1 MDKYMKIAIQEA
13 KEGIKQGHGGPF
25 GVCIVKNGKI
35 IGKGHN
41 RVVLNHDCTCHGEM
55 EAIRDA
61 CNNIKSFDLSGA
73 SLYTTGMP
81 CPMCLGAIQWA
92 GIENLYYGCSIEDNA
107 SVGFRDD
114 LFAEGIK
121 IDHEKLTFSVNQLNR
136 DECWKVLEEYKNIQ
150 DKTLY

>member
-1 MDKYMKIAIQEA
+1 MDKFMNEAIKEA
-13 KEGIKQGHGGPF
+13 QNGIRNGHGGPF
-25 GVCIVKNGKI
+25 GVCIVKDGKI

-41 RVVLNHDCTCHGEM
+41 RVILNHDCTCHGEM

-61 CNNIKSFDLSGA
+61 CKNTKSFDLSGA
-73 SLYTTGMP
+73 QLYTTGMP

-92 GIENLYYGCSIEDNA
+92 GIEKLYYGCSIEDNA

-121 IDHEKLTFSVNQLNR
+121 INHDKLTFSVEQLER
-136 DECWKVLEEYKNIQ
+136 DECWKVLQEYHNM
-150 DKTLY
+150 DKELY

>member
-1 MDKYMKIAIQEA
+1 MNKFMNEAIKEA
-13 KEGIKQGHGGPF
+13 QNGIRKGHGGPF
-25 GVCIVKNGKI
+25 GVCIVRDGKI

-41 RVVLNHDCTCHGEM
+41 RVILNHDCTCHGEM

-61 CNNIKSFDLSGA
+61 CKNTNSFDLSGA
-73 SLYTTGMP
+73 HLYTTGMP

-92 GIENLYYGCSIEDNA
+92 SIEKLYYGCSVEDNA

-121 IDHEKLTFSVNQLNR
+121 LNHDKLSFSIEQIDR
-136 DECWKVLEEYKNIQ
+136 DECWKVLEEYHNM
-150 DKTLY
+150 DKELY